1 MTDQQIDFPQ
11 ERDPSQEASTLLV
24 TSKGVLDREGI
35 AKEEAKQDLRRTI
48 TKDAGDV
55 ASLLG
60 TTSDAASLAIY
71 GLATLVAKLS
81 TAQSLA
87 EAREAAAPFAALSA
101 GFLAKVES
109 GDVKLPFL
117 IKGIESVVADIEA
130 RSTAVSDAIIEAN
143 SNS

>member
-1 MTDQQIDFPQ
+1 MEDFF
-11 ERDPSQEASTLLV
+11 DPNNAMSEADLLELR
-24 TSKGVLDREGI
+24 KREANDLVR
-35 AKEEAKQDLRRTI
+35 AKIKRG
-48 TKDAGDV
+48 AGDT

-87 EAREAAAPFAALSA
+87 DVREAAAPFAALSA

-109 GDVKLPFL
+109 GDIKLPFL